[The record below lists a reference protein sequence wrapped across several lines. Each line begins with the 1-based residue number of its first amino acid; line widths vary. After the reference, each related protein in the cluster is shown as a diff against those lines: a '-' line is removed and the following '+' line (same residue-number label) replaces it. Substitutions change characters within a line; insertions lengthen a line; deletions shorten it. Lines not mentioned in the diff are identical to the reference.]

1 MKKILVPTDFSDFGK
16 TAENTAISIA
26 EKSNAAVEFIHL
38 MDIPRYLNQSATA
51 SSELTEELKL
61 KIGN

>member
-1 MKKILVPTDFSDFGK
+1 
-16 TAENTAISIA
+16 
-26 EKSNAAVEFIHL
+26 
-38 MDIPRYLNQSATA
+38 MDIPWYLNQSATA